1 MNILAPAAVYFVNF
15 LNGFEKMEHSLKD
28 TFWAGMV
35 LAVLCLGGARLDAA
49 TFTASLDRDT
59 IALGESATL
68 SLTFEDGSPRNVPL
82 PPNVAGLQIAYVG
95 PSSQFS
101 FVNGETKST
110 VTYNFTLTPRQAG
123 DFTIPTLA
131 ADVGGQRL
139 SSSPLRL
146 KVLPPNSPPP
156 SAVNSGSEVTFMR
169 LTLPEKEVYP
179 GEVLAARLDIYLRD
193 DVQNFGNFQFTS
205 TPADGFTVGKMAQGS
220 KQRVQIGNRVYTDV
234 PLEIALTANKSGAI
248 TLGPFTA
255 GAVIV
260 LPSSN
265 QSGDPFFRQFF
276 NNGEQRQVTLA
287 TETLNV
293 ESLPLPAAGAPPN
306 FNGTV
311 GDYTMNVTAGPTNV
325 AVGDPIT
332 VRVQISG
339 RGALDALT
347 LPDQP
352 AWRDFK
358 TYPPTQNLKTTDQ
371 LGIEGTKTFEQIVTP
386 QNTDVHELPAFS
398 FSFFDPGAKTYR
410 TLTQSPVQL
419 AVHSGGTTPAPMIAA
434 TKTANSQNP
443 PPQDILPIKEQ
454 IGTLTQTGPP
464 LLTRPAFLAVQ
475 GVPVL
480 AWLAAFVWRKRT
492 DNLANNPRLRRQRRV
507 AQLVREGLNDLHRLA
522 AENNSA
528 EFFAALFRLLQE
540 QLGERLDCPASSI
553 TEAVIDE
560 RLVLLGAPEPTLAGL
575 RELFQL
581 CNQARYAPMRT
592 SGELAAV
599 IPQFENA
606 VRELQQVNA

>member
-1 MNILAPAAVYFVNF
+1 
-15 LNGFEKMEHSLKD
+15 MERSLKN
-28 TFWAGMV
+28 TFWSGMV
-35 LAVLCLGGARLDAA
+35 LAALCLGGVRLNAA

-68 SLTFEDGSPRNVPL
+68 SLTFEDGSPRNVPM

-123 DFTIPTLA
+123 DFAIPPLV
-131 ADVGGQRL
+131 ADIGGQRL
-139 SSSPLRL
+139 SSPPLRL

-156 SAVNSGSEVTFMR
+156 AAVNSGSEVAFIKLSM
-169 LTLPEKEVYP
+169 PKKEVYA
-179 GEVLAARLDIYLRD
+179 GEVLVARLDIYLRD
-193 DVQNFGNFQFTS
+193 DVQNFGNFQFTG
-205 TPADGFTVGKMAQGS
+205 TPANGFTVGKMIETP

-234 PLEIALTANKSGAI
+234 PLEIALTTVKSGAI
-248 TLGPFTA
+248 SLGPFTA
-255 GAVIV
+255 SAVVV
-260 LPSSN
+260 LPSAN
-265 QSGDPFFRQFF
+265 QARNSFPFGIFGG
-276 NNGEQRQVTLA
+276 GEQRQVSLA
-287 TETLNV
+287 TDTLNV
-293 ESLPLPAAGAPPN
+293 ESLPLPTEGAPPN
-306 FNGTV
+306 FNGV
-311 GDYTMNVTAGPTNV
+311 IGNYTMTVTAGPTNV

-339 RGALDALT
+339 HGALDALT

-358 TYPPTQNLKTTDQ
+358 TYPPTSKVATSDQ
-371 LGIEGTKTFEQIVTP
+371 HGLQGTKTFEQIVAP
-386 QNTDVHELPAFS
+386 QSTDVHELPVFS
-398 FSFFDPGAKTYR
+398 FSFFDPDTKTYR
-410 TLTQSPVQL
+410 TLTQPPVQL

-443 PPQDILPIKEQ
+443 PPPQDILPIKEQ
-454 IGTLTQTGPP
+454 PGALTQAGPP
-464 LLTRPAFLAVQ
+464 LLTRPVFLAMQ
-475 GVPVL
+475 SLPVF

-492 DNLANNPRLRRQRRV
+492 DSLANNPRLRRQRRV

-522 AENNSA
+522 AENNSD
-528 EFFAALFRLLQE
+528 EFFATLFRLLQE

-560 RLVLLGAPEPTLAGL
+560 RLVLLGVPETTLAGL

-606 VRELQQVNA
+606 VRELQNVNT

>member
-1 MNILAPAAVYFVNF
+1 VNF

-293 ESLPLPAAGAPPN
+293 ESLPLPTAGEPPN

-398 FSFFDPGAKTYR
+398 FSFFDPGAKTYH